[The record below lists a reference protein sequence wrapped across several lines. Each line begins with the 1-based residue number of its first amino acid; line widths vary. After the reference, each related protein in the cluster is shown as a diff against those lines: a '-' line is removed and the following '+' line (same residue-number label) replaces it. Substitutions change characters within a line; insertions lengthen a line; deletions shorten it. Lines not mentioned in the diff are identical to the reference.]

1 MEPQSI
7 NTQSTPPLAGQ
18 AGRHEK
24 LLTEVIQ
31 KQMALLGPNIALATA
46 RGVSGITIT
55 NQGIVTQLEGD
66 HQQLT
71 QALVEQFM
79 ALSGLIVKKTLEPL
93 LAGHSENSVN
103 KSSVE
108 QPSPAQIAVNQA
120 LNEMPVAKNLQ
131 IENNN

>member
-1 MEPQSI
+1 MEPQNI
-7 NTQSTPPLAGQ
+7 T
-18 AGRHEK
+18 GRHEK

-46 RGVSGITIT
+46 RSVQGLIITDQGV
-55 NQGIVTQLEGD
+55 VTQLEGD

-93 LAGHSENSVN
+93 LARHSENFVN
-103 KSSVE
+103 KSSE
-108 QPSPAQIAVNQA
+108 QPSAAQIAVNQA
-120 LNEMPVAKNLQ
+120 LNEIPVAKNLQ
-131 IENNN
+131 MENNN